1 MNEDEKQRAQALIQ
15 RLLTEAHEHAGKEKY
30 KEALVAIRKARAL
43 DSSNIYILAFERQV
57 EQLSESTAA
66 GTITELQKSDILESL
81 PGIIEQA
88 RVNQAPL
95 TPPEAAGE
103 ERRPTPEQQ
112 EQLRAA
118 RQWLK
123 NQYFQ
128 RAHEHVK
135 NQEYDNALAELRRVF
150 IIESEDQ
157 FAREFELK
165 ILQMQELQR
174 RKPLFVSDPSETE
187 PDVPPPLAEE
197 PYLPPPDPVK
207 KGNRL
212 LVIAMI
218 IAVCVIAFAFY
229 YFWKR
234 EQVPQPVVPAA
245 AEETEEEKLD
255 DEPYYPIPAGA
266 QADTTKTDSTHTP

>member
-1 MNEDEKQRAQALIQ
+1 MNEDEKQRAQALIE

-30 KEALVAIRKARAL
+30 KEALIAIRKARAL
-43 DSSNIYILAFERQV
+43 DSANIYILAFERQV
-57 EQLSESTAA
+57 EQLNESTAA
-66 GTITELQKSDILESL
+66 GTITDLQKTDILESL

-95 TPPEAAGE
+95 TTPEAAGE

-150 IIESEDQ
+150 IIDSEDQ

-187 PDVPPPLAEE
+187 PDLPPSLADE
-197 PYLPPPDPVK
+197 PALPPPDK
-207 KGNRL
+207 AQKGNRL
-212 LVIAMI
+212 LMIAMI

-234 EQVPQPVVPAA
+234 EQVAQPVVPEAS
-245 AEETEEEKLD
+245 EEIEESKAD
-255 DEPYYPIPAGA
+255 DEPFYPIPAGS
-266 QADTTKTDSTHTP
+266 QADSTKTDSTHTP